1 MATPYYVDVMIRMG
15 DIIHDLHGRLLYLV
29 HKIIIEEKIQLVVSW
44 PDMKATEFGFVF
56 RVFGPDET
64 LKKFVLSCQPM
75 VTREM
80 IRVYP
85 ISETPPH
92 AKADHYFARD
102 RSVEKQTPGYLNRE
116 NERCKRRGVQV
127 KTNANILQEPKKSPY
142 LPLQSGSTEKRFSI
156 YIKKVSGM
164 APESSGGNN
173 YGLGLTVP
181 IF

>member
-44 PDMKATEFGFVF
+44 PDMKAKEFGFVF

-85 ISETPPH
+85 ISETPH
-92 AKADHYFARD
+92 TL
-102 RSVEKQTPGYLNRE
+102 KQIIIL
-116 NERCKRRGVQV
+116 RGIGRLKNKHQG
-127 KTNANILQEPKKSPY
+127 I
-142 LPLQSGSTEKRFSI
+142 
-156 YIKKVSGM
+156 
-164 APESSGGNN
+164 
-173 YGLGLTVP
+173 
-181 IF
+181 